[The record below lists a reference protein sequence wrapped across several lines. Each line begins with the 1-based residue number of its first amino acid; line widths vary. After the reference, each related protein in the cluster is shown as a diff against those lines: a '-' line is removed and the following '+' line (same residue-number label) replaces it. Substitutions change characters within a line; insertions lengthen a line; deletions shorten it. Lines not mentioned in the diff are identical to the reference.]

1 VKRKRTPLAGALAAL
16 GFAAV
21 LASVGCDT
29 APGRND
35 TKRMPKP
42 PPLDDAAAP
51 SALSIA
57 VEIDGQPAPA
67 IDAARLDATAPDF
80 TDHERRAWR
89 LETLLGNA
97 ARREGAVMAVTGE
110 KGLTIQLDRSSS
122 EGAPIAVLAVSR
134 RGEVVAAMVD
144 PDEPFP
150 GYHGH
155 GGRLGRRGDPMPRIS
170 GVTKITVRL
179 EPRR

>member
-1 VKRKRTPLAGALAAL
+1 MKPSAFGAVALAA
-16 GFAAV
+16 A
-21 LASVGCDT
+21 LATSACDT
-29 APGRND
+29 APGLND

-51 SALSIA
+51 MALSIA
-57 VEIDGQPAPA
+57 VEVDGQPAPA
-67 IDAARLDATAPDF
+67 IDAARLDAVPPDY

-89 LETLLGNA
+89 LETLLGDA
-97 ARREGAVMAVTGE
+97 AKREGAVISVTGE
-110 KGLTIQLDRSSS
+110 KGLSIQLDRTST

-144 PDEPFP
+144 ADDPFP
-150 GYHGH
+150 AYHGH

-170 GVTKITVRL
+170 GVTKITVRV